1 MATPAP
7 ATIKNLEW
15 FKEKFTSPEKQ
26 AESTTVKA
34 GVNMHIRNIEKGGEE
49 YQPRMPD
56 GSLKNV
62 LSKKQFDEQ
71 FSQTY
76 DQKKQDI
83 LKSRINLQATSDRL
97 KDEGDGRTLMPE

>member
-1 MATPAP
+1 
-7 ATIKNLEW
+7 
-15 FKEKFTSPEKQ
+15 
-26 AESTTVKA
+26 
-34 GVNMHIRNIEKGGEE
+34 
-49 YQPRMPD
+49 MPD

-83 LKSRINLQATSDRL
+83 LNSRINLQATSDRL

>member
-49 YQPRMPD
+49 Y
-56 GSLKNV
+56 
-62 LSKKQFDEQ
+62 
-71 FSQTY
+71 
-76 DQKKQDI
+76 
-83 LKSRINLQATSDRL
+83 
-97 KDEGDGRTLMPE
+97 